1 MNTSGTFMI
10 YRAKPRDAEAIA
22 DFVAAATR
30 GRVEIPAESV
40 LDRFTVK
47 GLLVARD
54 ADGQIVGLA
63 GWRAENLVARIDDFL
78 IFPFDLYPSAGK
90 ALVERI
96 EKTAQELQ
104 CEVCMLFVPLGASPT
119 LVHFYESCGYKRTE
133 AEGLPRVWNETIQE
147 ASEQGRYIMLR
158 QLREDLVLRPI

>member
-1 MNTSGTFMI
+1 MNTSGTFMV

-47 GLLVARD
+47 GLLLARD

-119 LVHFYESCGYKRTE
+119 LVRFYESCGYKRTE